1 MLNRGSAG
9 GEGGLDPGV
18 DCVAVVGDPFGG
30 GGFDLRFGVGAGVD
44 GDGLDRYFE
53 NKEDQFAGVIADLH
67 ESLFEAGRSPVSLQE
82 DPTRRCS

>member
-1 MLNRGSAG
+1 LAARKSLLAVTTMS
-9 GEGGLDPGV
+9 DV
-18 DCVAVVGDPFGG
+18 VAAS
-30 GGFDLRFGVGAGVD
+30 DLSMGAVY
-44 GDGLDRYFE
+44 RYFE

>member
-1 MLNRGSAG
+1 MS
-9 GEGGLDPGV
+9 DV
-18 DCVAVVGDPFGG
+18 VAAS
-30 GGFDLRFGVGAGVD
+30 DLSMGAVY
-44 GDGLDRYFE
+44 RYFE